1 MKRNDILIKRKF
13 YAYLLPGVLMV
24 AALQL
29 GNLVD
34 SIFIGNFLGSEALSA
49 SVLGTPV
56 VFLAQVPMMVF
67 ANGGSA
73 VSSIYLGKM
82 EKEKAGRV
90 FFLAFLFV
98 LLFNL
103 VNAGACFFYSGPV
116 SALLTSDPQLAK
128 LTETFLKIY
137 ILGMP
142 LMGASFVLAS
152 FMAIDNHPGES
163 AALHI
168 TANAI
173 NLVSEFIFM
182 KLMGWGIEAAV
193 ISTILGYTL
202 SGIVFGI
209 VYLRSKRRM
218 LRKTKEK
225 TEKPKGLFG
234 ETFRTGLPSGLL
246 MLLSA
251 VKLIVINAAV
261 LTITGTFGM
270 AIYAVSS
277 SSIFLVQL
285 CLNGP
290 VGVLQTMTGALYG
303 DKDFYGIRQLLKRVF
318 LISLG
323 VSLVLMAV
331 YLILPQLIAGM
342 FGYQITEGV
351 NEMHVCLRL
360 LSLSFPF
367 YALNSLTQTYYM
379 TIQRTFL
386 SVMNTLIQGLIVLIP
401 ATFLFLSLMGVEG
414 SGLACVAAELLAF
427 AATWVLRVI
436 SQKRGKM
443 EGNDFAAIPKAP
455 EGQYLDLTVEGTSKD
470 ASGLAHLLVEYCL
483 EKGVERKT
491 ANAVGIAGEELVERI
506 ASNPQKGKSVSYID
520 IYLLRNGDE
529 LILRVR
535 DDGDLFN
542 PLEAPSD
549 NGEDGMEISGLSLI
563 RSLAQNISYSR
574 ILNMNNTIV
583 EIGV

>member
-535 DDGDLFN
+535 DDGDFFN

-549 NGEDGMEISGLSLI
+549 SGEDGMEISGLSLI

>member
-483 EKGVERKT
+483 EKGMERKT

>member
-116 SALLTSDPQLAK
+116 SALLTSDLQLAK